1 MDASKVKAAILLA
14 FLACLVSS
22 AECDGDK
29 MVRSAGG
36 EGMNKS
42 SKITVILCFARDCRS
57 GRHWRTC
64 YCCQT
69 LPKFP
74 CYWTQSDCF
83 IYCPNSPAATPAA
96 PAPALPGRQ
105 QQAHLGVTPA
115 SPSPEFLL

>member
-22 AECDGDK
+22 AEC
-29 MVRSAGG
+29 G

-64 YCCQT
+64 YCGQT

-105 QQAHLGVTPA
+105 AGPRAVRKVRLHQV
-115 SPSPEFLL
+115 FKN